1 MCTQDARV
9 LPVFIWAMRGQ
20 SHEPILFTDNRQAVA
35 YPDMVM
41 AVSDSV
47 CVCVC
52 VCVWRVCSVM
62 QCDLTEV
69 LT

>member
-1 MCTQDARV
+1 M

-52 VCVWRVCSVM
+52 VCVCGECVV
-62 QCDLTEV
+62 
-69 LT
+69 